1 MVELAL
7 IVQVQKVLFLLHRVL
22 MRVLN
27 LVELASIWLMLHL
40 TDLIHPCCHKLSHIG
55 ARLGFLWGL

>member
-7 IVQVQKVLFLLHRVL
+7 IVQVQKVLFLPHRVL
-22 MRVLN
+22 MRELN

-40 TDLIHPCCHKLSHIG
+40 TDLSCLQ
-55 ARLGFLWGL
+55 FW

>member
-40 TDLIHPCCHKLSHIG
+40 TDLSCLQFWQVQVQKALFLCQ
-55 ARLGFLWGL
+55 GF